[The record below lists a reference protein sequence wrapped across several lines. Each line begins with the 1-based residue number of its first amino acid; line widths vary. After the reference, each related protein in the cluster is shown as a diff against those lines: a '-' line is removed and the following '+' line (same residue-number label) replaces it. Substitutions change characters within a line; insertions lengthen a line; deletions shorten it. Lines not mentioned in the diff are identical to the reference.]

1 MARQSEEERGALH
14 AEREGSRPEPPAY
27 LSAHAAEEWRALVAL
42 KPAGFFDR
50 GTWALLAEHCELVST
65 WRWHSEQIAALRKQ
79 AEDKQGV
86 DIQLLGFH
94 EQQRAQAGAKLG
106 NVDTKLRLTKQAT
119 SSKDKGQAA
128 PQGRAP
134 WETRNE

>member
-1 MARQSEEERGALH
+1 VSQQSTEQKATKR
-14 AEREGSRPEPPAY
+14 AEPEGSRPEPPSY
-27 LSAHAAEEWRALVAL
+27 LSEYAAEEWLALVKL

-50 GTWALLAEHCELVST
+50 GTWALLAEHCELVAT
-65 WRWHSEQIAALRKQ
+65 WRWHSERITALRKQ

-86 DIQLLGFH
+86 DVQMLGWH
-94 EQQRAQAGAKLG
+94 EQQRTAAGAKLG

-119 SSKDKGQAA
+119 SSKDKGTDA

-134 WETRNE
+134 WEQE